1 MIARVKHVPNLQ
13 AKKKSYISVAFA
25 IWIWFE
31 IFGEI
36 CSQFTHFHNSLSIFP
51 SSHIHFISPI
61 FQTHQNRNKIKFRL
75 QKKIA
80 LKPKKSKA
88 MTAIA
93 VNQFAQ
99 SITCHAWGPDH
110 SSTLL
115 LLFLFLSFLL
125 CLFPEIFF
133 FFLSGKI
140 VTRLMDQVNFVV
152 RGKVLVF

>member
-1 MIARVKHVPNLQ
+1 MLNTCPIFKP
-13 AKKKSYISVAFA
+13 KKKVTSLLPLRFGSDLRYLVRSVP
-25 IWIWFE
+25 
-31 IFGEI
+31 
-36 CSQFTHFHNSLSIFP
+36 SLLTFTILFLFFRLRT
-51 SSHIHFISPI
+51 FISFPLY
-61 FQTHQNRNKIKFRL
+61 FKLTKIEIKSNSDFKRKSL
-75 QKKIA
+75 WNQ
-80 LKPKKSKA
+80 KKSKA

-125 CLFPEIFF
+125 CLFPENFF

>member
-1 MIARVKHVPNLQ
+1 MLNTCPIFNP
-13 AKKKSYISVAFA
+13 KKKSYISVAFA

-31 IFGEI
+31 VFGEI

-125 CLFPEIFF
+125 CLFPEKFF
-133 FFLSGKI
+133 FF
-140 VTRLMDQVNFVV
+140 F
-152 RGKVLVF
+152 F